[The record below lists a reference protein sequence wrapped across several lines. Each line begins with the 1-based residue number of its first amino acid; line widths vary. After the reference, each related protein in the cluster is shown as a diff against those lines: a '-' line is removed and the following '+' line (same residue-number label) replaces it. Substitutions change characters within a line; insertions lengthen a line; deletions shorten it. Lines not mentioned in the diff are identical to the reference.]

1 MIIRQKLSVLVV
13 CVACAYLAPQAVFAH
28 DPPGAP
34 TSRHDHDHKHDHDHD
49 HQGKT
54 TPTSAKS
61 QDEDPNLPK
70 QWYRGNLHT
79 HSLWSD
85 GNDFPEMIVDWYVR
99 NDYDFLALSDHN
111 ILSVGQR
118 WVKQSLPD
126 ERGGIQGFKR
136 YVDRFGDEWV
146 ESRTRNGVDEVR
158 LKPLGEFRSLF
169 EQAGE
174 FLLIQSE
181 ELSDHFQQHPIHIN
195 IANIRDVIRPQGGDS
210 VRDTIAN
217 NLKAIEAQRQRHGQP
232 MLPHLN
238 HPNFG
243 YAVTAEDIAAVIEE
257 RFFEVYNGHPSIN
270 HNGDDKH
277 VSIERL
283 WDIANTLRIAEYDAP
298 PLYGVGTDDS
308 HNYFGQRGSSPGRG
322 WVMVHAAFLTPES
335 LIHAMERGDFYASS
349 GVTLA
354 DVRFDAESG
363 TYTVE
368 VEPVEGEEYDIEFVG
383 TRAGFDPAREPRM
396 NDAGEPIRT
405 THKYSSEIGEV
416 LQSTENVVSA
426 TDTLSGDELYVRAVV
441 TSSATPENPA
451 FDGQFQQAWTQP
463 FGWEAVLA
471 KKKSES
477 EAASADV
484 VKAPGNNQASG
495 NDQ

>member
-1 MIIRQKLSVLVV
+1 M
-13 CVACAYLAPQAVFAH
+13 
-28 DPPGAP
+28 
-34 TSRHDHDHKHDHDHD
+34 
-49 HQGKT
+49 
-54 TPTSAKS
+54 
-61 QDEDPNLPK
+61 PK

-85 GNDFPEMIVDWYVR
+85 GNDFPEMIVDWYLQ

-111 ILSVGQR
+111 ILSEGQK
-118 WVKQSLPD
+118 WVKQSLSN

-136 YVDRFGDEWV
+136 YLERFGDDWV
-146 ESRTRNGVDEVR
+146 ETRTRNGVDEVR
-158 LKPLGEFRSLF
+158 LKPLGEYRQLF
-169 EQAGE
+169 ETAGE

-181 ELSDHFQQHPIHIN
+181 ELSDHFQQHPVHIN

-217 NLKAIEAQRQRHGQP
+217 NLKAIITQQQRTGQP

-270 HNGDDKH
+270 HRGDDTH
-277 VSIERL
+277 VSVERL
-283 WDIANTLRIAEYDAP
+283 WDIANTLRIAEYNSP
-298 PLYGVGTDDS
+298 PLFGIGTDDS

-354 DVRFDAESG
+354 NVEFDAESR
-363 TYTVE
+363 TYTVA
-368 VEPVEGEEYDIEFVG
+368 VEPVDGEQYTIEFIG
-383 TRAGFDPAREPRM
+383 TRAGFDPSREPRF
-396 NDAGEPIRT
+396 NEAGEPLRV
-405 THKYSSEIGEV
+405 THKYSAEIGSV
-416 LQSTENVVSA
+416 LQSSENVIAA
-426 TDTLSGDELYVRAVV
+426 TYTLTGDELYVRAVV
-441 TSSATPENPA
+441 TSSAEPDNPA
-451 FDGQFQQAWTQP
+451 FEDQKKQAWTQP
-463 FGWEAVLA
+463 FGWKAALAAKAVET
-471 KKKSES
+471 ES
-477 EAASADV
+477 VEGDAGTDAG
-484 VKAPGNNQASG
+484 K
-495 NDQ
+495 